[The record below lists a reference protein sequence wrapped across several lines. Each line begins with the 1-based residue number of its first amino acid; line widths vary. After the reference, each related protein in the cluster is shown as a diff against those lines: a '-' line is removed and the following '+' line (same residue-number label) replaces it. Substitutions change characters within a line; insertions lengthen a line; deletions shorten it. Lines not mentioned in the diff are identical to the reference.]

1 MESFYDWFK
10 HHGCWVECGG
20 WKDEDA
26 LFSSSWQWK
35 KKENRCYSVQ
45 VKRVTLDFFLNF
57 KKRKNYADF
66 FLFIDLRKVK
76 IFFDKKNHKKKKD
89 LAVFGLRKNSSQKY
103 YFTKNSGYDSSFKEL
118 YFESKIIKKY
128 FWEEFFQRPN
138 TADFWD
144 REITCTEHDC
154 NFRCR
159 TRTQDGS
166 TNHSNTCTLHLYIFN

>member
-1 MESFYDWFK
+1 MSDSCLF
-10 HHGCWVECGG
+10 GG
-20 WKDEDA
+20 RRREK
-26 LFSSSWQWK
+26 FSHFLH
-35 KKENRCYSVQ
+35 CSVQ
-45 VKRVTLDFFLNF
+45 VIRVTLDFFLNF

-138 TADFWD
+138 TADF
-144 REITCTEHDC
+144 
-154 NFRCR
+154 
-159 TRTQDGS
+159 
-166 TNHSNTCTLHLYIFN
+166 